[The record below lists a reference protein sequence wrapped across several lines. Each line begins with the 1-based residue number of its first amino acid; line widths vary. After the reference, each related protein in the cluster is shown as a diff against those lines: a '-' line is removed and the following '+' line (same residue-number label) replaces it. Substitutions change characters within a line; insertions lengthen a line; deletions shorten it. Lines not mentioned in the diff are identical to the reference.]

1 MQQWESEMNE
11 NRIQT
16 YLRQLEWQLWLRG
29 LADAEAMAEIK
40 SHLLEAIEA
49 NMRQGLS
56 MDDAEI
62 RALERF
68 GSVKVVAATFE
79 KERNDGMQTILLAVA
94 VLAGLFSAYVD
105 SRPTWDD
112 TGILA
117 GGLLLISGL
126 LTLLGHRKPW
136 LIALAVGIWI
146 PLPDI
151 YLSHDLR
158 MLLVLLFPLVG
169 AYGGWLVRLGI
180 RNTFHPA

>member
-1 MQQWESEMNE
+1 MKE

-16 YLRQLEWQLWLRG
+16 YLRKLERHLWLRG
-29 LADAEAMAEIK
+29 LANADTLAEIE
-40 SHLLEAIEA
+40 SHLLESVETDL
-49 NMRQGLS
+49 QHGLS
-56 MDDAEI
+56 IEQAEI
-62 RALERF
+62 QALERF
-68 GSVKVVAATFE
+68 GSVKVVASTFE
-79 KERNDGMQTILLAVA
+79 KERKDAMQNILLAVA

-146 PLPDI
+146 PLHDI

-180 RNTFHPA
+180 RKTLHPA